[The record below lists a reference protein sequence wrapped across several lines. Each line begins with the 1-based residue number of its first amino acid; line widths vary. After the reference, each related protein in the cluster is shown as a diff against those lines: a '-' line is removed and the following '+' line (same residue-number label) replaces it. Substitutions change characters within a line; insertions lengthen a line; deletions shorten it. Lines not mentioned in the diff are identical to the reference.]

1 MPQDN
6 TITSPSQKYDSV
18 SLEDDMHNDLE
29 RNAHGPEV
37 RARPIILNPL
47 VGWGLVALCEALSI
61 TLAVIYWYSVKN
73 NGLFTISPA
82 TGGVRD
88 GVLRFLWSSGPTLL
102 MTIITGGVLGPLVLA
117 LFLVA
122 PYAALER
129 GEAKAED
136 SIMANYAILGTF
148 SRFQLAKRNRKWG
161 LVALAIATFLG
172 GLLDTAASGLIQ
184 SENVT
189 VSISY

>member
-6 TITSPSQKYDSV
+6 TITSQSQKYDPV
-18 SLEDDMHNDLE
+18 PLEDYMHNDLE
-29 RNAHGPEV
+29 RNAHEV

-47 VGWGLVALCEALSI
+47 VGWGLVALCVTLSI
-61 TLAVIYWYSVKN
+61 TLAVIYWYSEKN
-73 NGLFTISPA
+73 NGLFTISA
-82 TGGVRD
+82 SSGVRD

-117 LFLVA
+117 LYLVA